1 MFGQGNFTPMMG
13 ELKLNSPR
21 NPFLGLGQA
30 PAAPAP
36 SSPVP
41 GPAGTL
47 PAVPAP
53 AVVPAPAPTDSGMS
67 HSTQVLLAGGVVVT
81 ALLSAIILS
90 D

>member
-36 SSPVP
+36 STPVP

-53 AVVPAPAPTDSGMS
+53 AVVPVPTDSGMS
-67 HSTQVLLAGGVVVT
+67 HGTQVLLAGGVVVA
-81 ALLSAIILS
+81 ALLSAVILS